1 MEKLPARAK
10 GVAFKELL
18 VWLDRKL
25 GRDKLVTAV
34 ARLPPEYQGIITL
47 DTANFGILSSSWYPL
62 PCVHKLLDGM
72 TTGMSRQERFIL
84 AQEASRVVMDITLKG
99 IYKAVVRAF
108 VSPALYSKFAT
119 KLWQSYYDSGD
130 FRVIISED
138 GRSADCT
145 IRNWGGHHWFVCDM
159 NITAA
164 TAIYQAMGQIGV
176 STERLSCIG
185 EGAAYCRYVTRW
197 GEGKRTEKPPPSP
210 AS

>member
-1 MEKLPARAK
+1 MESTPSRAK

-25 GRDKLVTAV
+25 GRDKLKLSV

-62 PCVHKLLDGM
+62 PCVHKLLDGL
-72 TTGMSRQERFIL
+72 TAGMSRQERYVL

-108 VSPALYSKFAT
+108 VSPALYAKFAT

-130 FRVIISED
+130 FKVIIAEN
-138 GRSADCT
+138 GQSADCT
-145 IRNWGGHHWFVCDM
+145 IRNWSGHHWFVCDM
-159 NITAA
+159 NVAAA
-164 TAIYQAMGQIGV
+164 TAIYQAMGQVGV

-185 EGAAYCRYVTRW
+185 EGAPYCRYLTSW
-197 GEGKRTEKPPPSP
+197 GEGKRTERPRP
-210 AS
+210 